1 MNILIVV
8 AHLDDE
14 TFGMYGTIK
23 KLSKK
28 HNVIIYS
35 LCKGRDD
42 INSKSRLKTIF
53 NLYNTVNV
61 LVDKYYDLHLS
72 DEYQK
77 DIASSIRDVIIENEI
92 DNVYTTSM
100 DLHNEH
106 QIINQ
111 CTKVAVRNTKVK
123 SLYEM
128 YIPGSSDIKHF
139 TSEHIV
145 EINLKEKLKACKKYN
160 TEVNK
165 ITINKIKR
173 ANQFIGS
180 KYNMKAAELFNVV
193 FVIR

>member
-1 MNILIVV
+1 MNILVVV

-23 KLSKK
+23 KLLKE

-42 INSKSRLKTIF
+42 INANKRIKAIF
-53 NLYNTVNV
+53 KIYENI
-61 LVDKYYDLHLS
+61 LVDQYYDLHLS

-77 DIASSIRDVIIENEI
+77 NIASSIHNVITENEI
-92 DNVYTTSM
+92 DSVYTTAM

-111 CTKVAVRNTKVK
+111 CTKVAVRNTNVK

-128 YIPGSSDIKHF
+128 FIPGSSDIKKF
-139 TSEHIV
+139 TSEYV
-145 EINLKEKLKACKKYN
+145 VGINLKEKLKACKKYK
-160 TEVNK
+160 TEINK
-165 ITINKIKR
+165 STINKIKR

-193 FVIR
+193 FDVR